1 MSLIDLNLPLF
12 SDEGATLKQIDT
24 HKHCDE
30 TNLMQELMQSA
41 QFDANTWKR
50 IQTRSKALV
59 QTVRQQRL
67 KAGGLDAF
75 MAEYDLSSNEGI
87 ALMCLAEAL
96 LRIPDKFTADKLIRD
111 KICGA
116 DWQSHIGK
124 SESTFVNATTW
135 SLMLTGKFIDR
146 DQQKHSYLSKTWRG
160 FVNRNSDTVV
170 RNAVRK
176 AMQILGKQFV
186 MGETIASA
194 LKRAAS
200 SEAKGYRY
208 SYDML
213 GEAAKTREDAAYYY
227 KCYIDAIHAI
237 GKQTKGESPENRAGI
252 SIKLSALHP
261 RYEVNHQAQ
270 VLDDMLP
277 MVLELAR
284 LAKQYNINL
293 TIDAEESERL
303 LLSLVFLEKLA
314 GHQELAGWHGLGLAV
329 QAYQKRAPWVIDWLS
344 ALAQRTQ
351 RRFMVR
357 LVKGAYWD
365 SEIKHAQENGY
376 DGYPVFTR
384 KVHTDVCYLVCIR
397 KLLDNP
403 QAFYPQF
410 ATHNALSVAM
420 VLEFAGERDD
430 FEFQCLHGMG
440 QTLYDSIVTEK
451 TGKGHPC
458 RVYAPVGSHKHLLA
472 YLVRRLLENG
482 ANSSFVNRIVD
493 HSLPID
499 ELVKNPITLAQS
511 HQSQP
516 HPGIPLPQHIYG
528 ESRMNAK
535 GIDLSNPQSLEQL
548 NNTLQTYYDDDYIAM
563 PLLAKPFTP
572 KGKGKPVTNPANH
585 TQTVGTC
592 HVATEAQAQQAID
605 AAVSAFADWEATDPN
620 QRADYLVRLA
630 DLLEENMPRL
640 MAITIKEAGKTVENA
655 VAEVREAIDFC
666 RYYAQETR
674 DHFATARSLPG
685 PTGEQNQMI
694 LRGRGVFVCISPWNF
709 PLAIFL
715 GEVTAA
721 LAAGNTVVA
730 KPAEQ
735 TSLIAT
741 AAVELMHQAG
751 IPRDVIQLVPGS
763 GSKIGNAMVKDPRI
777 AGVIFT
783 GSTEVAKTI
792 QRNLAE
798 KPGAIATLIAET
810 GGQNCMLVDSS
821 ALPEQVVTDVL
832 KSSFDSAGQRCSA
845 LRVLYL
851 QEDIADTVM
860 TMLKG
865 AMNTLSIGDPS
876 LLTTDVG
883 PVIDAKA
890 KTSLRSHIDT
900 MKKAGK
906 SIYQLKLPKQCDEG
920 SFIPPTLIELDS
932 ISELE
937 REQFGPI
944 LHVIRYQAKALDQV
958 IADVNSTGY
967 GLTFGIH
974 SRIQD
979 TVNYVIQR
987 IHAGNLYVNR
997 NMVGAIVGVQPF
1009 GGEGLSGTGPKAGGP
1024 YYLPRLA
1031 TERVISI
1038 DTTASGGNA
1047 SLMTLEQD

>member
-1 MSLIDLNLPLF
+1 MSLIDCNLPLF
-12 SDEGATLKQIDT
+12 SSCTTLKEIDQ
-24 HKHCDE
+24 HKHGNE
-30 TNLMQELMQSA
+30 AELMQELIQSTDLEA
-41 QFDANTWKR
+41 DTWKR
-50 IQTRSKALV
+50 IQARSKALV

-111 KICGA
+111 KICHA
-116 DWQSHIGK
+116 DWQSHMGK
-124 SESTFVNATTW
+124 SESNFVNAATW
-135 SLMLTGKFIDR
+135 SLMLTGKFIGR
-146 DQQKHSYLSKTWRG
+146 HQQKQSQLSKAWRG
-160 FVNRNSDTVV
+160 FVNRNSDSVV
-170 RNAVRK
+170 RGAVRK

-186 MGETIASA
+186 MGETITNA
-194 LKRAAS
+194 LKRAS
-200 SEAKGYRY
+200 DSEAKGYRY

-227 KCYIDAIHAI
+227 KSYVDAIHAI
-237 GKQTKGESPENRAGI
+237 GSKTHGDSPENRAGI

-261 RYEVNHQAQ
+261 RYEINHQAQ

-284 LAKQYNINL
+284 LAKKYNINL

-303 LLSLVFLEKLA
+303 LLSLVVLEKLA
-314 GHQELAGWHGLGLAV
+314 EHPELTHWHGLGLAV
-329 QAYQKRAPWVIDWLS
+329 QAYQKRALWVLDWLS
-344 ALAQRTQ
+344 TLAGRTQ

-384 KVHTDVCYLVCIR
+384 KVYTDVCYIACIQ
-397 KLLDNP
+397 KLLSKP
-403 QAFYPQF
+403 QAFYAQF
-410 ATHNALSVAM
+410 ATHNALSVAA
-420 VLEFAGERDD
+420 VLELAGERDD

-440 QTLYDSIVTEK
+440 QTLYDSIVMPTS
-451 TGKGHPC
+451 GKGHPC
-458 RVYAPVGSHKHLLA
+458 RIYAPVGSHQHLLA

-493 HSLPID
+493 HNLPID
-499 ELVKNPITLAQS
+499 ELVKNPFTLALS
-511 HQSQP
+511 HQGQP
-516 HPGIPLPQHIYG
+516 HPGIPLPRHIYG
-528 ESRMNAK
+528 DSRMNAK
-535 GIDLSNPQSLEQL
+535 GIDLSNAQMLEKL
-548 NNTLQTYYDDDYIAM
+548 NISLQTYYDDTYIAM
-563 PLLAKPFTP
+563 PLLATATTP
-572 KGKGKPVTNPANH
+572 KGKGRPVVNPCDH
-585 TQTVGTC
+585 TQVIGTS
-592 HVATEAQAQQAID
+592 HAATEEQAQAAID
-605 AAVSAFADWEATDPN
+605 AAVKAFPSWEATAPS
-620 QRADYLVRLA
+620 QRADHLDRLA
-630 DLLEENMPRL
+630 DLLEDNMSRL
-640 MAITIKEAGKTVENA
+640 MAIAIKEAGKTVENA

-674 DHFATARSLPG
+674 AHFVTPRPLPG

-751 IPRDVIQLVPGS
+751 IPRDVMQLVPGP
-763 GSKIGNAMVKDPRI
+763 GSKIGNVMTKDPRI

-783 GSTEVAKTI
+783 GSTEVAKII

-821 ALPEQVVTDVL
+821 ALPEQVVTDII

-845 LRVLYL
+845 LRVLYI
-851 QEDIADTVM
+851 QEDVADTVI

-865 AMNTLSIGDPS
+865 AMNALSIGDPS

-883 PVIDAKA
+883 PVIDTRAKEG
-890 KTSLRSHIDT
+890 LQSHIDK
-900 MKKAGK
+900 MKQAGR
-906 SIYQLKLPKQCDEG
+906 SVYQLKLPKQSDNG
-920 SFIPPTLIELDS
+920 SFIPPTLIELEG
-932 ISELE
+932 INELE

-944 LHVIRYQAKALDQV
+944 LHVIRYKAKNLDKV
-958 IADVNSTGY
+958 IDDVNSTGY

-974 SRIQD
+974 SRIQE
-979 TVNYVIQR
+979 TVDYVTQR
-987 IHAGNLYVNR
+987 IRAGNLYVNR

-1031 TERVISI
+1031 TERVTSI